1 MVEVQVRKPDVDV
14 KQYRFVVLENSLQA
28 LLISDPKLDVTKGV
42 SLGTNCNAVRLTAR
56 TLQDSP
62 DSPNLPV
69 SPSY

>member
-42 SLGTNCNAVRLTAR
+42 FLGTDCNAVRLTAR
-56 TLQDSP
+56 TL
-62 DSPNLPV
+62 
-69 SPSY
+69 